1 MAVVVAAAA
10 MVVVAAAAANAA
22 EAVNPAAAAAKVAA
36 KANAAAAAAKVAV
49 AGAKAACSLRQYR
62 ELMSAAER
70 GGYGRCADKGRQAR
84 AGHFEPLDLF
94 LLLDF
99 LRIVIFIA
107 VCVEMFPGV

>member
-1 MAVVVAAAA
+1 

-36 KANAAAAAAKVAV
+36 KANAAAAAAAKVAV

-70 GGYGRCADKGRQAR
+70 GGCGRCADKGRQAR